1 MAQDPHLPQLTAVR
15 EAHRFDEASLARY
28 LDRELPGFAGKLR
41 VRQFEGGQSNPT
53 YLLES
58 GEARYVLRKKPP
70 GVLLRSAH
78 QVDREYRV
86 IRALEG
92 SGVPV
97 PRAYLLCEDESV
109 IGTSFFVMDYVE
121 GRVLTDTR
129 LPGFRPDERKALFEH
144 AVETLAGIHT
154 LDPSE
159 RGLDGFGRPGN
170 YYARQISRWSKQ
182 YEASKT
188 VEIPSMEALMEW
200 LPEHVPE
207 SDETRVVHGDYRI
220 GNCIIHPEEP
230 RILAVL
236 DWEIS
241 TLGHPHGD
249 LAYFCLSYHGGGT
262 VGDDLMDAD
271 LDTLGIPK
279 ESELVARYA
288 QLTGSDPRDHWS
300 FYIVF
305 QLFRAASIV
314 QGVYKRGL
322 DGNASSETATQLGH
336 VVRSRADI
344 AWELAQS

>member
-1 MAQDPHLPQLTAVR
+1 MTEDRHQPQLTAVR
-15 EAHRFDEASLARY
+15 EAHRFDEAALARY
-28 LDRELPGFAGKLR
+28 LEGALSSFAGDLR

-53 YLLES
+53 YLLEN
-58 GEARYVLRKKPP
+58 GDARYVLRKKPP

-97 PRAYLLCEDESV
+97 PRTHLLCEDDSV
-109 IGTSFFVMDYVE
+109 IGTPFFVMDYVE
-121 GRVLTDTR
+121 GRVLADVR
-129 LPGFRPDERKALFEH
+129 LPGFRPEERAALFDH
-144 AVETLAGIHT
+144 AIETLAAIHN
-154 LDPSE
+154 LDPSA

-188 VEIPSMEALMEW
+188 DEIASMEALMKW
-200 LPEHVPE
+200 LPDHVPE

-220 GNCIIHPEEP
+220 GNCIVDPEKP
-230 RILAVL
+230 RIVAVL

-249 LAYFCLSYHGGGT
+249 LAYFCLGYHGGAT
-262 VGDDLMDAD
+262 VGDDLADAD
-271 LDTLGIPK
+271 LESLGIPK

-288 QLTGSDPRDHWS
+288 ELTGSDPREHWN

-322 DGNASSETATQLGH
+322 DGNASSETAMHMGGL
-336 VVRSRADI
+336 VRSRADA
-344 AWELAQS
+344 AWELAQH